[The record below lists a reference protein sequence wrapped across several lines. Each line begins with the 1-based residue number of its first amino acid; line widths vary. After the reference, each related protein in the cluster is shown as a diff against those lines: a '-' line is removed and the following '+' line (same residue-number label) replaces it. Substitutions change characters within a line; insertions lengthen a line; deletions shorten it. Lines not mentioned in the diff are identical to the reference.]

1 MAVQRVAVE
10 TKSITRKTRNVYKE
24 TDDSSRRMI
33 GKSKPGKNENSIKN
47 FSEVVKSLAENRAKH
62 DMTMVEHFIEENSGE
77 YKRKAMWSCFSQLLT
92 YKKFNDIINELH
104 ESGKIAI
111 DREGKIGWIWNP
123 GAAKKYRKREDLA
136 FK

>member
-10 TKSITRKTRNVYKE
+10 TKSITRKTGNVYKAADE
-24 TDDSSRRMI
+24 SSRRMI
-33 GKSKPGKNENSIKN
+33 RKSEPVKNENSMKR
-47 FSEVVKSLAENRAKH
+47 FSEVVKSLAEKRAKH
-62 DMTMVEHFIEENSGE
+62 DITMVEHFIEENSGE

-92 YKKFNDIINELH
+92 YKKFNDIINDLH

-111 DREGKIGWIWNP
+111 DKDGKIGWIWNP
-123 GAAKKYRKREDLA
+123 DVVKKYRNREDLA